1 MEKMSRKTIFNIIC
15 SGIIVGIILSFSL
28 FFLITAI
35 MNDEN
40 TVSDRY
46 FVECAREDNLFSVF
60 DDACLKN
67 QSFYELINVY
77 EYRVFNNVL
86 TSELIS
92 GHNGFLFEVGENE
105 HGYNYL
111 DDYTGNMVLSAEQL
125 DFLHKYIEIRRT
137 AYENFGSKY
146 VLAVLPNSQTVYSEY
161 MPDYLGSISS
171 DSMLLQLDR
180 YLEEQGFL
188 NFINLTDA
196 MIEGKTRGQV
206 YNNTE
211 NTVNAL
217 GAYVAYDEIVKYIN
231 SNSDIKVNGL
241 EENYFKLQTR
251 ITDGKMLAKK
261 AGLASVIK
269 NKTISISDSNEYIYT
284 LVELFG
290 ELETTY
296 TKYEYRDR
304 VQVDSTVLLEFSNE
318 WDKVQLMPYFSSTF
332 ERASYRVG
340 CTFNRS
346 AVVSALPDVVVQVIR
361 EDELL
366 SLMNADI
373 VASYN
378 DGLVIGQHPYKTST
392 PTEIATAPMGKFLF
406 CVTGVV
412 EEGSEI
418 TLFGDGVH
426 PVTVK
431 EFDGRFFATVEIEN
445 PYIANQI
452 SISAKVPNKSVSD
465 IVYALIR
472 SLDIPPVST
481 GAIVG
486 GNSMLYS
493 NDYNV
498 GSIPPDAVLEDFV
511 KELTAEIDGIKQYA
525 PDARFVYAVIPE
537 KISVYNSGLD
547 ELLNTQ
553 AFELQ
558 AKRMLFSKVITNV
571 GGEYVDFIALL
582 REKALN
588 EKLYYQTSDGITD
601 MGNYYMYSELMNV
614 LSTNTASLKPYS
626 LDSAKYTLIRQKAV
640 KGELLERL
648 GMWLGDVTETA
659 VKITV
664 NDKVDYYQ
672 DSDRFDITKQFVTYN
687 DNLGENLPVAIVV
700 RDGNTDKML
709 ELMAE
714 HFSVMY
720 VLDKGAT
727 EIPPEVLDSISP
739 DYVIYLTPEVNIF
752 S

>member
-15 SGIIVGIILSFSL
+15 SVIIVGIILSFSL
-28 FFLITAI
+28 FFLITVI
-35 MNDEN
+35 MSDEN
-40 TVSDRY
+40 TVSDKY
-46 FVECAREDNLFSVF
+46 FVECERDDNLFSVF

-67 QSFYELINVY
+67 RSFYELINVY

-92 GHNGFLFEVGENE
+92 GDNGFLFDVGENE

-137 AYENFGSKY
+137 AYGNFGSEY
-146 VLAVLPNSQTVYSEY
+146 VLVVMPNAQTVYSEY
-161 MPDYLGSISS
+161 MPEYLGSISS

-217 GAYVAYDEIVKYIN
+217 GAYVAYNEIIKYIN

-241 EENYFKLQTR
+241 GENYFKLQTR
-251 ITDGKMLAKK
+251 ITDGKTLAKK

-284 LVELFG
+284 LVDLFG

-304 VQVDSTVLLEFSNE
+304 VPVDPTVLLEFSND
-318 WDKVQLMPYFSSTF
+318 WDKVQMMPYFSSTF
-332 ERASYRVG
+332 GRASYRVG
-340 CTFNRS
+340 YTFNRS
-346 AVVSALPDVVVQVIR
+346 AVVSASPDVVVQVIR

-378 DGLVIGQHPYKTST
+378 DGLTIGQHPYKTST
-392 PTEIATAPMGKFLF
+392 PTEVATAPMGNFIF

-412 EEGSEI
+412 EQGSEI
-418 TLFGDGVH
+418 TIFGDGVR
-426 PVTVK
+426 PITVE

-452 SISAKVPNKSVSD
+452 CISAKAPNKSLSD
-465 IVYALIR
+465 IVYALVR

-486 GNSMLYS
+486 GNSMIYS
-493 NDYNV
+493 SNYNV
-498 GSIPPDAVLEDFV
+498 GSIPPDAVLEGFI
-511 KELTAEIDGIKQYA
+511 KELTTEIDGIKQYA
-525 PDARFVYAVIPE
+525 PDAKFIYAVIPE
-537 KISVYNSGLD
+537 KISVYNSGLG
-547 ELLNTQ
+547 EVLNTQ

-558 AKRMLFSKVITNV
+558 AKRMLFSRMISNV
-571 GGEYVDFIALL
+571 GGECVDFTALL
-582 REKALN
+582 RKNALG

-601 MGNYYMYSELMNV
+601 MGNYYMYFELMNA
-614 LSTNTASLKPYS
+614 LSREFIFFKPNS
-626 LDSAKYTLIRQKAV
+626 IDSAKYTLVRQKAI
-640 KGELLERL
+640 KGELLEYV
-648 GMWLGDVTETA
+648 GTWSGDVTETA

-672 DSDRFDITKQFVTYN
+672 ELDKFDITKQFVTYN
-687 DNLGENLPVAIVV
+687 DDAGEELPVAIVV

-727 EIPPEVLDSISP
+727 EIPTKVLDSISP